1 MSYIVLLIQM
11 DLNFKG
17 IYILLALYENIFS
30 SDEERLIFFNFF
42 LKNYEHR
49 FCRINKYNIDSA

>member
-17 IYILLALYENIFS
+17 IYILLALYENIFC
-30 SDEERLIFFNFF
+30 SDEERLIFFFW
-42 LKNYEHR
+42 R
-49 FCRINKYNIDSA
+49 FMSIVFRINKYNIDSA